1 MTTAIDLA
9 ETVDPNG
16 HVTTLGPVAAPGPRR
31 WLALAVMTLGAFM
44 VLVDTTVVNVA
55 IPSIRNNLD
64 ASFADTQ
71 WVVAGYQLAYAVLL
85 VTGGRLGDIF
95 GRRRLFTIG
104 VVGFTVTSVL
114 SGLAQSPLML
124 VASRLAQGLAAALLF
139 PQGLSM
145 VTAVFPA
152 RERAKAF
159 GVFGAAAGIAIV
171 LGPLLGELIIG
182 NNTGG
187 DAWRYIFLINVPV
200 GAIALAG
207 ARRFVPEFASEGR
220 PRSRPCRRRAAQR
233 CSHRDRL
240 SAARGS

>member
-1 MTTAIDLA
+1 MTAALA
-9 ETVDPNG
+9 
-16 HVTTLGPVAAPGPRR
+16 VAERVERDAHPAPDPRR
-31 WLALAVMTLGAFM
+31 WLALAVMTVGAFM

-55 IPSIRNNLD
+55 IPSIRNNLN
-64 ASFADTQ
+64 ASYADTQ

-95 GRRRLFTIG
+95 GRRRLFSIG
-104 VVGFTVTSVL
+104 VVGFTATSVL

-124 VASRLAQGLAAALLF
+124 VASRLAQGLTAALLF

-171 LGPLLGELIIG
+171 LGPLLGGLIIG

-187 DAWRYIFLINVPV
+187 NAWRYIFLINIPV
-200 GAIALAG
+200 GVIALVG
-207 ARRFVPEFASEGR
+207 ARRFVPE
-220 PRSRPCRRRAAQR
+220 SRAKGV
-233 CSHRDRL
+233 
-240 SAARGS
+240 RGLDLVGVG